1 MEISFFAGLAAREPE
16 GKRAIPVT
24 SKKRLCRFFDA
35 LNIAIVFV
43 DYSYKNI
50 LSILIPLFLFDEE
63 ERRHRQCQQL
73 RPPMASQMPSIP
85 STSGRN
91 TTIMDWNKNVLAKEI
106 VAETKPLFNA
116 VKKAELNIL
125 KPPIKNDKANNRNP

>member
-73 RPPMASQMPSIP
+73 RHTNGQP
-85 STSGRN
+85 
-91 TTIMDWNKNVLAKEI
+91 
-106 VAETKPLFNA
+106 NA
-116 VKKAELNIL
+116 VYTKYQRKEYYHNGLEQ
-125 KPPIKNDKANNRNP
+125 KRSCEGDCR

>member
-1 MEISFFAGLAAREPE
+1 MKKSA
-16 GKRAIPVT
+16 VT
-24 SKKRLCRFFDA
+24 DNASNSA
-35 LNIAIVFV
+35 T
-43 DYSYKNI
+43 
-50 LSILIPLFLFDEE
+50 
-63 ERRHRQCQQL
+63 
-73 RPPMASQMPSIP
+73 PMASQMPSIP